1 MRVARAAIDAP
12 RERSITIGLT
22 NATLALVLLVGAAVR
37 LWCLDSVPPELHPD
51 EYAGW
56 LGITDML
63 NGHNAPSVFLNY
75 AVVYLP
81 LYGVFETVSV
91 WLLDGTIASFRL
103 PAALLGVATALAT
116 GLFAYRLVP
125 RRAVL
130 LGAAGIM
137 AILPWD
143 VSISRIGWEPAPML
157 PFLLFGLYF
166 LHRGLFARSER
177 DLAIGFALLAV
188 GAYSYRAESF
198 YATTLVIALFAV
210 EFERTRA
217 NARGLANGA
226 AIALLI
232 LLPLIFA
239 VVTQPH
245 SLTSGPAQSTFAP
258 GVNWGSLHEFGS
270 LYVKHFAPAALFLV
284 GDGNLQHG
292 PATGVL
298 YPWMAPFIVA
308 GFLAPLRLFALRPRI
323 FALVWLALYPLGG
336 ALTDDNGNQHF
347 IRTLAGAPLFTI
359 VAAIGVVACWEWF
372 ARVLASNRFRTSI
385 VTATATLFGAIVAV
399 EFAQFCDAY
408 FVRYPL
414 ASAKIFHYG
423 DRQIFDFVKAND
435 TGYDHVCFT
444 VLDAWNYSAMTR
456 FYMRDQPISLSET
469 ADACKVPPSLMA
481 LGSPREAPIGSR
493 LIGTVQNRDGTVR
506 AYFYTFP

>member
-1 MRVARAAIDAP
+1 MTVARAAVDGP

-56 LGITDML
+56 LGVTDML
-63 NGHNAPSVFLNY
+63 SGHNPPSVFLNY

-130 LGAAGIM
+130 LAAAGIM

-143 VSISRIGWEPAPML
+143 VSVSRIGWEPAPML

-166 LHRGLFARSER
+166 LHRGLFARSDR
-177 DLAIGFALLAV
+177 DLAIAFALLAV

-198 YATTLVIALFAV
+198 YAFTLVIALLAV

-226 AIALLI
+226 AVGVLI
-232 LLPLIFA
+232 LLPLIYA

-245 SLTSGPAQSTFAP
+245 SLTSGPAQGTFDP
-258 GVNWGSLHEFGS
+258 GVNSGSLHEFGR
-270 LYVKHFAPAALFLV
+270 LYVKHFSPAALFLD

-336 ALTDDNGNQHF
+336 SLTDDNGNQHF

-359 VAAIGVVACWEWF
+359 VAAIGLVACWEWL
-372 ARVLASNRFRTSI
+372 AGVLARNRLRTSI
-385 VTATATLFGAIVAV
+385 VAATATLFGAIVAV
-399 EFAQFCDAY
+399 EFGQFCNTY
-408 FVRYPL
+408 FVRYPI

-435 TGYDHVCFT
+435 AGYDRVCFT
-444 VLDAWNYSAMTR
+444 VLDAWNYSALIR
-456 FYMRDQPISLSET
+456 FYMRDQTVSLSET
-469 ADACKVPPSLMA
+469 ADACKVPPSLLA
-481 LGSPREAPIGSR
+481 LQSPREAPIGSH
-493 LIGTVQNRDGTVR
+493 LIGTVQNRDGTIR